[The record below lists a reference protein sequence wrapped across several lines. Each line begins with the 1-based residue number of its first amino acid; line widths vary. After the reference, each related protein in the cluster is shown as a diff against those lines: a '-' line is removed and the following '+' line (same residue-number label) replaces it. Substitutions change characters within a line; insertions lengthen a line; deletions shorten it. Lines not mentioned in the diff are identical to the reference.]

1 MARTKKSEI
10 VPQEENLTPGVDPM
24 EMGEPMETADSV
36 LDGTDTEQD
45 LSELAVPT
53 EDADAPLLLPDTG
66 EGENLPGDGDAEAA
80 PNNMSGSDWPP
91 EDGSPLEEDS
101 EPVMDGDDNC
111 EMIEG
116 DDGDETAGTDEL
128 DAGPDALWEEL
139 AEALIPSPA
148 ADSAAPP
155 DAEEAAAP
163 TATRKRVPRKKAE
176 AAEKPAAKQAVK
188 TTSKPR
194 RQSAADVLTIEKRAE
209 VETAATR
216 EEILWHEIQNAART
230 RRILTGTLGGIER
243 LENGKSVAVVYYKEL
258 RVIIPIK
265 EMMLRLGGD
274 NPGYGTMT
282 ERENKILGNMLGCD
296 IDFVLKG
303 IDSKTRSA
311 VASRREAM
319 LRKRKTF
326 YMDADA
332 ATGLPRIH
340 EGRVVQARVIA
351 VASKVVRVEAF
362 GVETSIMARDLAWE
376 WLGDAHERFTVGDKI
391 LVRINKIRA
400 EDIEELSIQADA
412 RSMTANTVAENLQKC
427 RVQGKYAGSVTDIHK
442 GVVFIR
448 LSIGV
453 NAIAHSCLD
462 SRMPAK
468 QDEVSFVVTHID
480 SEQGVAM
487 GLITRIIKQKI

>member
-10 VPQEENLTPGVDPM
+10 VPQEEQNPTPVIDSIETDKPV
-24 EMGEPMETADSV
+24 ETAESA
-36 LDGTDTEQD
+36 LAGADTAQD

-53 EDADAPLLLPDTG
+53 EDANAPLILADTG
-66 EGENLPGDGDAEAA
+66 EGGNIPGDGDAEAA
-80 PNNMSGSDWPP
+80 SDNISGGDWPP
-91 EDGSPLEEDS
+91 DEESPLGEDS
-101 EPVMDGDDNC
+101 EPFTDSDST
-111 EMIEG
+111 IETV
-116 DDGDETAGTDEL
+116 EGTDGGDTGES
-128 DAGPDALWEEL
+128 D
-139 AEALIPSPA
+139 AEALWSEAAEALVPIPA

-155 DAEEAAAP
+155 DTEEPAAP
-163 TATRKRVPRKKAE
+163 TSTRKRAPKKKADS
-176 AAEKPAAKQAVK
+176 EKPAAKQAAK

-194 RQSAADVLTIEKRAE
+194 RQSAAEVLTIEKRAE
-209 VETAATR
+209 LETAASR
-216 EEILWHEIQNAART
+216 EETLWHEIQNAART

-296 IDFVLKG
+296 IDFVLTG

-326 YMDADA
+326 YMDIDA

-340 EGRVVQARVIA
+340 EGRVVQARVVA

-391 LVRINKIRA
+391 LVRVNKIRM

-412 RSMTANTVAENLQKC
+412 RSMTANTVADNLKKC